1 MAMNGYRPRTVV
13 ITGATSGIGEV
24 AALRLAEH
32 GARIIFVARDPARSD
47 ALLTRLRAMNPH
59 EAHSGHLAD
68 LSRIEAMRRVGDEIA
83 AHASR
88 IDVLINNAGAIFMR
102 PTRSVDGLAA
112 SFATNH
118 LAYYVVTL
126 RLLERLHATPGA
138 RIICT
143 ASRAHRFARF
153 DLDNLQCNGIRGY
166 ALSKLCNLL
175 FVRRLASLL
184 AGYDITVNA
193 VHPGFVATRF
203 ADNSGLFWRT
213 LMQWRKAAH
222 GRTPEEGARTIVYL
236 AEAIEVARKSGLYF
250 VDCAPIEPSAAA
262 RSDADAKRLWELS
275 ARLTGLDFPESLSG
289 RVDSSKNR

>member
-1 MAMNGYRPRTVV
+1 MNTRPRTIV

-32 GARIIFVARDPARSD
+32 GARIVFVARDAARAR
-47 ALLTRLRAMNPH
+47 ALLTRLRCVNPH
-59 EAHSGHLAD
+59 AAHSWHLAD

-83 AHASR
+83 ARESH
-88 IDVLINNAGAIFMR
+88 IDVLINNAGAVFMR
-102 PTRSVDGLAA
+102 PVRTPDGLAA
-112 SFATNH
+112 TFATNH

-126 RLLERLHATPGA
+126 RLLDRLHSTAGA

-153 DLDNLQCNGIRGY
+153 APEHLQYDGIRGY

-175 FVRRLASLL
+175 FVRRLSQLL
-184 AGYDITVNA
+184 IGHDISVNA
-193 VHPGFVATRF
+193 LHPGFVATRF

-213 LMQWRKAAH
+213 LMQWRKTAH

-236 AEAIEVARKSGLYF
+236 AEAVEIAGKSGLYF
-250 VDCAPIEPSAAA
+250 VECLPTEPSAAA
-262 RSDADAKRLWELS
+262 RSDADAQRLWELS
-275 ARLTGLDFPESLSG
+275 SRLTGVRFPESLSCA
-289 RVDSSKNR
+289 